1 MLAGYT
7 TLVFEL
13 KETVEDVTKAKF
25 VRTQVLYI

>member
-25 VRTQVLYI
+25 VRT